1 MVTAARATR
10 ESPRKHA
17 KTLAEKSDKHILYE
31 KAVQDADAELEFIDA
46 TYSDLR
52 GRPLRTLREDFCGT
66 ASVATTWVR
75 RHRANHALGVDL
87 DPEVLAWGRA
97 HHVARL
103 TAGERDRLR
112 LVEGNVL
119 TVQSPNQDAV
129 LAMNFSYWIFKQ
141 RAQLRSY
148 FKTVHG
154 HLNSEGVFFLDCYGG
169 YDAFRVM
176 RERRPLGNF
185 TYIWDQASYNPVTGD
200 YRCHIHFRFADG
212 SKLERAFT
220 YDWRLW
226 TLPEVREILAEAGFS
241 RTLVYWQGWDES
253 EEDGD
258 GDFKPIEEA
267 EPDAGWIAY
276 VVALK

>member
-1 MVTAARATR
+1 MVTAARTTLGSR
-10 ESPRKHA
+10 RKRA
-17 KTLAEKSDKHILYE
+17 QTLAEKSDKHILYE
-31 KAVQDADAELEFIDA
+31 KAVQDADAEIEFIEA

-52 GRPLRTLREDFCGT
+52 GRSLRTLREDFCGT

-75 RHRANHALGVDL
+75 RHRGNHALGVDL
-87 DPEVLAWGRA
+87 DPEVLAWGQA

-119 TVQSPNQDAV
+119 SVHSPNQDAV

-148 FKTVHG
+148 FKTVLG

-169 YDAFRVM
+169 YDAFRVL
-176 RERRPLGNF
+176 RERRRLGNF

-241 RTLVYWQGWDES
+241 RTLVYWQGWDED